1 MKGNFRE
8 GAWKD
13 VSRATRSSAIPVDG
27 GPMGMI
33 YRTDVFK
40 KYQITPPTT
49 WDQYAATAQ
58 KLKDAEALNR
68 RPGVQRA
75 GVIYGPAA
83 AKRRR
88 PLRLR
93 PRETAGP
100 DDQA

>member
-1 MKGNFRE
+1 
-8 GAWKD
+8 
-13 VSRATRSSAIPVDG
+13 
-27 GPMGMI
+27 MGMI

-58 KLKDAEALNR
+58 KLKDAGAAFR

-75 GVIYGPAA
+75 GEHLWPCSSKKA
-83 AKRRR
+83 
-88 PLRLR
+88 PSLRLR
-93 PRETAGP
+93 PRETARP